1 MTNPDRRSLPPSH
14 AQKVRRQKQREL
26 DLDFDGDGLRVRE
39 ELKYGLHPYAPDS
52 DGDGIHDGDEV
63 VGIANPRRY
72 NNLDRSL
79 EPRDRIQ
86 EYATNSISKKA
97 ELRDRYLE
105 HAQRVL
111 GRPHLTYDLLA
122 SQIASDRWLAQAL
135 DSQVLRSAYYA
146 KEQDAQ
152 YLLSQSP
159 YIQFHA
165 HEADSTPDCLLNYVR
180 EVVAATN
187 SNVLKTDEDLYI

>member
-1 MTNPDRRSLPPSH
+1 MAPHNDRFLPPSH
-14 AQKVRRQKQREL
+14 AQKVRRQKERELEL
-26 DLDFDGDGLRVRE
+26 DLDGDGLTVRE

-52 DGDGIHDGDEV
+52 DGDGIYDGDEV
-63 VGIANPRRY
+63 ASNTNPRRY
-72 NNLDRSL
+72 NNLKQPL
-79 EPRDRIQ
+79 QQRDRLQ
-86 EYATNSISKKA
+86 EYATNCISKKA
-97 ELRDRYLE
+97 ELRQRYLE
-105 HAQRVL
+105 HAKRVL
-111 GRPHLTYDLLA
+111 GRPQLTYDELA

-135 DSQVLRSAYYA
+135 DSQVLQSAYSA
-146 KEQDAQ
+146 NEQDAQ

-165 HEADSTPDCLLNYVR
+165 HEADSTPDRLLSYVR

>member
-1 MTNPDRRSLPPSH
+1 MAPHNDRFLPPSH
-14 AQKVRRQKQREL
+14 AQKVRRQKEREL
-26 DLDFDGDGLRVRE
+26 DLDLDGDGLTVRE

-52 DGDGIHDGDEV
+52 DGDGIYDGDEV
-63 VGIANPRRY
+63 ASNTNPRRY
-72 NNLDRSL
+72 NNLDRPQ
-79 EPRDRIQ
+79 EQRDRLQ
-86 EYATNSISKKA
+86 EYATNCISKKA
-97 ELRDRYLE
+97 ELRQRYLE
-105 HAQRVL
+105 HAKRVL
-111 GRPHLTYDLLA
+111 GRPQLTYDELA

-135 DSQVLRSAYYA
+135 DSQVLQSAYSA
-146 KEQDAQ
+146 NEQDAQ

-165 HEADSTPDCLLNYVR
+165 HEADSTPDRLLSYVR